1 MTTKK
6 SVRKEVAKLA
16 GEKLTRE
23 AQIENIRAEEEA
35 REITLAFSSEE
46 PVERWFGLEIL
57 RHDNGAPD
65 FSRLESGVAGVLFA
79 HGRDGNFGL
88 MPVGR
93 VIKAWVDPA
102 DNKGRATIQFDTDEK
117 SELVWSKVQSGTL
130 QGVSFGYTWGSHSYE
145 YVEAGDISSD
155 GRFGPYDQDAAIVR
169 KWSVL
174 EISLEPIPADATVGV
189 GRSIEE
195 EPEAPE
201 EAGNDERSVVTVD
214 EKETQVIKEPEVNL
228 DEVRAAA
235 VKAEQERNAEIVAI
249 GLKHSVESERVQ
261 KWISE
266 GVSVDAARKEIL
278 ESMISEREAVSS
290 PAVVVEDER
299 DKVRAAMEAGIQAR
313 VSFLPLTDEQRKTG
327 YEEFAGMTMREIA
340 RDVLRRNGIKV
351 PMHPMEMVGR
361 AMATDDFPYV
371 LGNIAHKSVLAG
383 WEGAQETWPI
393 VFNSGSVSNFH
404 IHTAARTS
412 ELEDLDLIPE
422 HGEYK
427 YGEAAEQ
434 FEQYQVVT
442 YGKLFALTRQA
453 IVNDDIG
460 QIAELPMKRGEA
472 AARKVGDVA
481 WAQITAN
488 PNMGDGRAL
497 FHNTYHY
504 NLQAAGAVPG
514 VATIGAAVTAM
525 KSQKDI
531 KGKRRL
537 NVRPEFFVAPV
548 ALEVL
553 AETFFNTV
561 LIGGETNQPN
571 LKNIYSGAFT
581 RVYEPRLDDADT
593 DAWYLFAGK
602 GKTVTVYFLN
612 GVQAPYLETKQ
623 GWSMDGVEY
632 KVRIDAGAKAMDW
645 RGLYKNAGTG
655 AA

>member
-249 GLKHSVESERVQ
+249 GLKHGVENERVQ

-266 GVSVDAARKEIL
+266 GVTVDAARKEIL
-278 ESMISEREAVSS
+278 ESMINEREAVSS

-313 VSFLPLTDEQRKTG
+313 VSFLPLTEEQKKTG

-434 FEQYQVVT
+434 FEQYQVAT
-442 YGKLFALTRQA
+442 YGKLFAVTRQM

-481 WAQITAN
+481 WAQITSN
-488 PNMGDGRAL
+488 PVMGDTVTL
-497 FHNTYHY
+497 FHASSHKNYVASG
-504 NLQAAGAVPG
+504 AAPS
-514 VATIGAAVTAM
+514 VATIGKGIEMM
-525 KSQKDI
+525 KLQKDI
-531 KGKRRL
+531 SGKRRL
-537 NVRPEFFVAPV
+537 NISPAFFVAPV
-548 ALEVL
+548 TLEAA
-553 AETFFNTV
+553 AEQFFNTV
-561 LIGGETNQPN
+561 LIGGASDQPN
-571 LKNIYSGAFT
+571 LANPYSSKFT
-581 RVYEPRLDDADT
+581 RVYEPRLDDDSPT
-593 DAWYLFAGK
+593 AWYLFGPK
-602 GKTVTVYFLN
+602 GKTVTVFFLN

-623 GWSMDGVEY
+623 GWNVDGVEY
-632 KVRIDAGAKAMDW
+632 KVRIDVGAKAMDW
-645 RGLYKNAGTG
+645 RGVFKNNGT
-655 AA
+655 A